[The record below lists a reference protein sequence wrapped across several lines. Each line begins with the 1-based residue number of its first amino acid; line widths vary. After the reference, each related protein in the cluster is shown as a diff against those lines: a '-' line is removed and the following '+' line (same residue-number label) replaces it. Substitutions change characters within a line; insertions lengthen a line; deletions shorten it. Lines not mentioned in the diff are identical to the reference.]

1 MKTIEAIQF
10 HSKKIN
16 FDFNFENTSDAW
28 CDTRHMRVFWEAVSL
43 ITPSAEKYI
52 MRSVLAYKNEEI
64 IKGNSWLQTLVNE
77 FIEQEREH
85 THIHIKLNKALG
97 INDIGENSSLEKTMR
112 GLTEDLSILDN
123 LAIAAALEHLFFSVI
138 KLTFIDTGFYKDQ
151 TVDKKVLEVF
161 KWHWCE
167 ELEHHSVTIS
177 LLSNLDSSYKTRIRA
192 AYNIV
197 FKFIPDCWKIILE
210 LERLYSPKNYR
221 FNAMIDTIKLLNYF
235 RKGIGVS
242 SKFFDPAYDV
252 IPAGK
257 WSWTY
262 IEQWRKSF
270 GVNEPVNIRSDKN

>member
-1 MKTIEAIQF
+1 METIEAIEF
-10 HSKKIN
+10 HSKKVD
-16 FDFNFENTSDAW
+16 FDLDFENSSDAW

-43 ITPSAEKYI
+43 ITPAAEKYI
-52 MRSVLAYKNEEI
+52 MRSVLAYKNEPI
-64 IKGNSWLQTLVNE
+64 IKDNSWLRTLVNE

-85 THIHIKLNKALG
+85 TLVHVKLNKALG

-112 GLTEDLSILDN
+112 GLTDDLSTLDN

-151 TVDKKVLEVF
+151 AVDKKVLEVF

-177 LLSNLDSSYKTRIRA
+177 LLTKLDTSYKTRIRA
-192 AYNIV
+192 AYNV
-197 FKFIPDCWKIILE
+197 AFKFIPDCWKIILE
-210 LERLYSPKNYR
+210 LEKRYSPRHYR

-235 RKGIGVS
+235 RKGIDVS
-242 SKFFDPAYDV
+242 SKFFDPTYDV

-257 WSWTY
+257 WSWAY

-270 GVNEPVNIRSDKN
+270 GFNEPVSIRSDKN